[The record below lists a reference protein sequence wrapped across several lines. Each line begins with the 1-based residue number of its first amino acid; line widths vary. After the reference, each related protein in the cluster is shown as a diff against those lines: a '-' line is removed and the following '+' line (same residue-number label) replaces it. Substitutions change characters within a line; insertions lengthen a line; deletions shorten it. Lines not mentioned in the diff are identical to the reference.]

1 MEYTTDPCISLLMC
15 NGDAL
20 FKARTGFVQSTDC
33 TLQSAASC
41 TQGFTV
47 MKPILTLTHERT
59 WEQALAPH
67 SKSVLYTVVRALEIK
82 RQQLLYIHP
91 EGQLKRL
98 VWFVRDLAPLEDW
111 TRLAGMESGAFVGSF
126 FDIQLHLEERNK
138 CQFCLMGRWMER
150 SLQQAKEFVPSPGF
164 PILIWKVFWLHPVSG
179 TSWARM
185 LCSPSRYRM
194 S

>member
-1 MEYTTDPCISLLMC
+1 MC

-126 FDIQLHLEERNK
+126 FDIQLHLQDIGCHSFQWNK
-138 CQFCLMGRWMER
+138 PGIMHVHVLFISKDPREILGAG
-150 SLQQAKEFVPSPGF
+150 QQ
-164 PILIWKVFWLHPVSG
+164 VSE
-179 TSWARM
+179 S
-185 LCSPSRYRM
+185 SSD
-194 S
+194 